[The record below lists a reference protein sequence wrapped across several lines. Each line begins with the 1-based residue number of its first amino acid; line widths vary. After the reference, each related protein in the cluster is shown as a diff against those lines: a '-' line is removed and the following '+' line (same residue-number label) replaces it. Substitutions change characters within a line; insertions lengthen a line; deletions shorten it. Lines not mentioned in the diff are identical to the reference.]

1 LVPWYT
7 LTGVGNNSLKKATRY
22 RSEKPRPDL
31 PKREELEVISRRF
44 AVKYLLG
51 VMNST
56 PARHF
61 LLNNRR
67 HNVSLYPDDW
77 KQLPIPDVPP
87 EKQAPIVTLVEQIL
101 AAKTADKT
109 ADITALEAK
118 IDILVST
125 LYGLTENEIGV
136 VEGKYS

>member
-1 LVPWYT
+1 
-7 LTGVGNNSLKKATRY
+7 
-22 RSEKPRPDL
+22 
-31 PKREELEVISRRF
+31 
-44 AVKYLLG
+44 
-51 VMNST
+51 M
-56 PARHF
+56 
-61 LLNNRR
+61 
-67 HNVSLYPDDW
+67 
-77 KQLPIPDVPP
+77 
-87 EKQAPIVTLVEQIL
+87 TLVEQIL